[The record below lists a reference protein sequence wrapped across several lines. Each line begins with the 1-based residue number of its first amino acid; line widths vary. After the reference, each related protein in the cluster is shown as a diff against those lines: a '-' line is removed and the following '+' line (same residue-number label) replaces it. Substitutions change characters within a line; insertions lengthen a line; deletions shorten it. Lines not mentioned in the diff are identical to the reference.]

1 MTSFRVRE
9 LQRLLPDVEE
19 LRPLRRALL
28 RGSAPDPDRTWSG
41 SGELQTAGDRLI
53 DLDRMQ
59 DEVEELL
66 EREAT
71 HQEAL
76 IQTTLRAIRCASDGN
91 RMGAARA
98 LLDAAALEE
107 ARGRH
112 GRAAAFAASAHGEA
126 AGLKDQTLAALALRR
141 RGRAER
147 ALGLLGDALRHYG
160 EAFEIAVAVGD
171 DQGSAEAAI
180 GAGNVLEQGGRWQE
194 AAGWYQRALEA
205 LDDRPAP
212 APEQW
217 HAFLNLHLVE
227 RTLGRVAG
235 SEPWIERAEAVA
247 RELGDESARFFLDHA
262 RAQLHM
268 ARTEFDDAAAL
279 FLEALVGASTA
290 HRPTVRLNIAECL
303 LARGLLL
310 DAAEEAR
317 IAEAEAISGGV
328 DLVLPHVYRTLGRC
342 AAAMQNPDAFVFFE
356 RALEAPGPE
365 GENRLERAVTLQH
378 YAIATVQFDPEGQGA
393 AELLEAAAHE
403 YRALGVLH
411 FRRRWVDCFDVGS
424 TEASGTE
431 ALQFFHD

>member
-1 MTSFRVRE
+1 MTSFRIKE

-53 DLDRMQ
+53 DLDRMK

-66 EREAT
+66 ERESI
-71 HQEAL
+71 HREAL
-76 IQTTLRAIRCASDGN
+76 IQTTLTAIACASDGD
-91 RMGAARA
+91 RPGAVHA
-98 LLDAAALEE
+98 LLQAAALEE

-112 GRAAAFAASAHGEA
+112 ERAVAFAASAHAEA
-126 AGLKDQTLAALALRR
+126 SGLKDQTLAALALRR

-160 EAFEIAVAVGD
+160 EAYAIAVAVGD
-171 DQGSAEAAI
+171 GQGTAEAAV

-194 AAGWYQRALEA
+194 AAGWYHRALEA
-205 LDDRPAP
+205 LDDGPAP

-227 RTLGRVAG
+227 RTLGRVAE

-247 RELGDESARFFLDHA
+247 RAIDDDSARFFLNHA

-279 FLEALVGASTA
+279 FLEALVGAGAA
-290 HRPTVRLNIAECL
+290 HRPTVRLNVAECL

-317 IAEAEAISGGV
+317 MAEAEAISGGN

-342 AAAMQNPDAFVFFE
+342 AAAMENPDAFVFFE
-356 RALEAPGPE
+356 RALEAGPE

-378 YAIATVQFDPEGQGA
+378 YAIATARFDPEGQGA
-393 AELLEAAAHE
+393 AELLDAAAHE

-431 ALQFFHD
+431 ALHFFHD